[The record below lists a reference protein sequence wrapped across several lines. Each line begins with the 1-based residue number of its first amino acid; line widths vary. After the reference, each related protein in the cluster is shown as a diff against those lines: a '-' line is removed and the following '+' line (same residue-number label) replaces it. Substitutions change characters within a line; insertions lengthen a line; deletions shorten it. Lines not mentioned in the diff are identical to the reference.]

1 MKHSIRAFLLTW
13 RRAVAGA
20 NAHDEHPEA
29 GGGSAVA
36 EKDLTLVKRMRL
48 LARPGNIS
56 EPDGDDQKRC
66 AEPGQP
72 APATPEA
79 IFH

>member
-1 MKHSIRAFLLTW
+1 MPRAD
-13 RRAVAGA
+13 
-20 NAHDEHPEA
+20 AHEKQPEA
-29 GGGSAVA
+29 GGSSAVA
-36 EKDLTLVKRMRL
+36 EQDLALVKRVRL
-48 LARPGNIS
+48 LALPCDIA

-66 AEPGQP
+66 AEPGEP